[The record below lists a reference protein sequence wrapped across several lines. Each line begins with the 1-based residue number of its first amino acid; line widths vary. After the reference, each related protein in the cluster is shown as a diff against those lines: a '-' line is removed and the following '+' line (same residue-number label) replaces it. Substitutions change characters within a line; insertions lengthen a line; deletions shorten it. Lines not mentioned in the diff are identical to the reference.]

1 MKKKD
6 LLLIGIILLA
16 AAICWIGFRLSGD
29 DKGDILV
36 ITVDG
41 KVYGTYE
48 LAEDQVI
55 AIGSTNQCEIKDGV
69 VRMTEADCPDQLCR
83 KQKSIDASGGT
94 IVCLPNKVVLEISN
108 SGQKKENQI
117 DTIAQ

>member
-6 LLLIGIILLA
+6 LILIGVILLA
-16 AAICWIGFRLSGD
+16 AETCRAGFRMFGEQ
-29 DKGDILV
+29 KGNMLV

-41 KVYGTYE
+41 EVYGTYDLSVNQE
-48 LAEDQVI
+48 I
-55 AIGSTNQCEIKDGV
+55 IIGSTNRCEIKDGAA
-69 VRMTEADCPDQLCR
+69 RMTEADCPDQLCR

-94 IVCLPNKVVLEISN
+94 IVCLPNKVVLEIYRN
-108 SGQKKENQI
+108 GEDEQA